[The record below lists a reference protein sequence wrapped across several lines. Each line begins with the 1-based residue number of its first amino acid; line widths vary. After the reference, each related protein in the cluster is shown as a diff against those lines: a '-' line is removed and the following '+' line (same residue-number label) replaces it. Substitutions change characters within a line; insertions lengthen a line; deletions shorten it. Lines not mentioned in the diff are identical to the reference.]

1 MPQHKSGAKAQ
12 NVEPNRAN
20 YHDPRGDG
28 SQNKIRVTT
37 VANENTSHRWGT
49 RKNT

>member
-20 YHDPRGDG
+20 YHDPGG
-28 SQNKIRVTT
+28 MAPK
-37 VANENTSHRWGT
+37 T
-49 RKNT
+49 RYV